1 MGTVHL
7 GEVAEATVG
16 LEPGRKVAVKI
27 VHPHLLSSPG
37 FFKRFLREAELGG
50 KVVHENV
57 VRTFDVD
64 ATHLEGRV
72 AHYLVM
78 EYVEGRTIR
87 ALLRELDRVP
97 EELCRHIGRAVSR
110 ALRAIHDAG
119 VVHRD
124 LKPENLLI
132 TKDHEVKVMDLGVAR
147 LQDQS
152 MKISQAGGF
161 IGSVLYAAPE
171 QFRSEEPDFRADLYA
186 LGLILYELSTG
197 KLPGQADD
205 FAAVM
210 QARLGQEPR
219 PVSEL
224 NPQLSPF
231 FEEVVKALL
240 TREPD
245 DRLVN
250 VQATLEQGEEGDWW
264 RERAKSIRETTRRPL
279 RRIRIPRETALYGRD
294 DDLSVLQELYEKAKS
309 GDGQVVLLEGEAG
322 IGKTRLVDEF
332 VGRLRQEG
340 EDLNFL
346 FGSYP
351 PGGAATAA
359 GAFSTAYREHF
370 GEEAIEETLED
381 YLTVSPLLIPAFSA
395 LLRGDAPPTGA
406 EQLNKDSLQ
415 TVFVHATRKL
425 AAERPTVVLIDD
437 LHYAPEEGR
446 GVFAALALAVADHRV
461 LLVGTHRRGVADDWL
476 ASVERPHHATRR
488 ELMRLGPK
496 DLGRLL
502 VDAFQSER
510 LAEELSLKIATRSDG
525 NPFFVFEIIRGLRE
539 GRFITR
545 KEDGTW
551 VRSQVI
557 GRIEIPSSVLD
568 LIQARIADLDSQER
582 NLLDIASCCGFEFD
596 PILVGEA
603 LGLQRIPL
611 LQSLGVIEMRHRLVR
626 SAGLRYVF
634 DHHQIR
640 QALYEGLSELLR
652 REYHA
657 ALGETLEK
665 LDGSPDKDPKDLA
678 GAKAVEL
685 CDHLLRGDRG
695 DKALRYLEVAL
706 DHLQK
711 GHQNELATE
720 LADRALEVEDL
731 LDGKPRVEVLLRK
744 ARCLDPLG
752 RRTEQRAALD
762 EALALA
768 VPTKDPEL
776 TARARLGLCGFLCS
790 IAEHGEAEAM
800 LAQVLE
806 DARAARARR
815 SEQEATR
822 LFGKASYGLGRY
834 EEARFHF
841 ERARELA
848 SDLEDTERLAA
859 TTIDLGTLFQTLGQ
873 YEKGRE
879 YQERGLK
886 LAIEAGSRK
895 WEQMATG
902 NLFMAHHRLRQLDK
916 ALDYNRRCLAL
927 ARELGDRRVEAKTI
941 GLQGLIL
948 GDMGMHD
955 EVCERCETWLAISRE
970 IQDREGEAY
979 ALNALGFAYE
989 KLGRDP
995 EAVERYEESRAA
1007 ARAIGDPQAES
1018 YPVCNLGCVHWRQ
1031 GRYAETLAEWRR
1043 FHDLTRGIG
1052 NRDGE
1057 VNAAANL
1064 AMLHLALGD
1073 PATAQSMLDD
1083 ALSADLA
1090 KATGSAE
1097 GHALRVRGRLAERQG
1112 DYEAAVG
1119 HFERAIE
1126 VAHQGDERHLEGDIT
1141 LAFGEVLAA
1150 MGRTEQAQERLREA
1164 LASAESFGPPHRVL
1178 LARARLALLPGED
1191 WKVAI
1196 EALEGHSEDFGPA
1209 DELEIRFSLWKATG
1223 DISHLERAHEILGDL
1238 RTRAPEEY
1246 RESMIANVPLHRE
1259 VVQAWEDRP

>member
-634 DHHQIR
+634 DHHQILMSSITTR
-640 QALYEGLSELLR
+640 F
-652 REYHA
+652 
-657 ALGETLEK
+657 
-665 LDGSPDKDPKDLA
+665 
-678 GAKAVEL
+678 
-685 CDHLLRGDRG
+685 
-695 DKALRYLEVAL
+695 
-706 DHLQK
+706 
-711 GHQNELATE
+711 
-720 LADRALEVEDL
+720 
-731 LDGKPRVEVLLRK
+731 
-744 ARCLDPLG
+744 G
-752 RRTEQRAALD
+752 RRSTRDCPNCFGASTT
-762 EALALA
+762 
-768 VPTKDPEL
+768 P
-776 TARARLGLCGFLCS
+776 RW
-790 IAEHGEAEAM
+790 
-800 LAQVLE
+800 
-806 DARAARARR
+806 ARR
-815 SEQEATR
+815 SRNSMALRTRIRKTSPAPRRWSSATTFCAAIAATR
-822 LFGKASYGLGRY
+822 PCAIWRSLSTICRRGIRTSSRPSSPTGRSRSRISSTASRGWRSCC
-834 EEARFHF
+834 AR
-841 ERARELA
+841 RAAWTRSGA
-848 SDLEDTERLAA
+848 GPSRGPHSTRLWPWPCRRRIPSSRRVPGWDSAA
-859 TTIDLGTLFQTLGQ
+859 FCA
-873 YEKGRE
+873 R
-879 YQERGLK
+879 
-886 LAIEAGSRK
+886 SRS
-895 WEQMATG
+895 TV
-902 NLFMAHHRLRQLDK
+902 RR
-916 ALDYNRRCLAL
+916 RRCSPRCWRMPGPPGPG
-927 ARELGDRRVEAKTI
+927 ARSRRRR
-941 GLQGLIL
+941 G
-948 GDMGMHD
+948 
-955 EVCERCETWLAISRE
+955 SS
-970 IQDREGEAY
+970 
-979 ALNALGFAYE
+979 
-989 KLGRDP
+989 GRP
-995 EAVERYEESRAA
+995 
-1007 ARAIGDPQAES
+1007 
-1018 YPVCNLGCVHWRQ
+1018 
-1031 GRYAETLAEWRR
+1031 
-1043 FHDLTRGIG
+1043 
-1052 NRDGE
+1052 
-1057 VNAAANL
+1057 
-1064 AMLHLALGD
+1064 
-1073 PATAQSMLDD
+1073 
-1083 ALSADLA
+1083 
-1090 KATGSAE
+1090 ATGSA
-1097 GHALRVRGRLAERQG
+1097 GTRR
-1112 DYEAAVG
+1112 
-1119 HFERAIE
+1119 RASTSS
-1126 VAHQGDERHLEGDIT
+1126 AP
-1141 LAFGEVLAA
+1141 
-1150 MGRTEQAQERLREA
+1150 
-1164 LASAESFGPPHRVL
+1164 AS
-1178 LARARLALLPGED
+1178 
-1191 WKVAI
+1191 
-1196 EALEGHSEDFGPA
+1196 
-1209 DELEIRFSLWKATG
+1209 
-1223 DISHLERAHEILGDL
+1223 
-1238 RTRAPEEY
+1238 
-1246 RESMIANVPLHRE
+1246 
-1259 VVQAWEDRP
+1259 